1 MNDQP
6 CEKCQQPV
14 EQMMQASSPFYTCS
28 TVGCRFH
35 IGVEQ
40 GEPLPKQPVING
52 WTVYLHENGNS
63 IRVRHPTKGY
73 EVRISKATNPL
84 WGFFKALLDNHKE

>member
-14 EQMMQASSPFYTCS
+14 EQMMQASNPFYTCS

-35 IGVEQ
+35 IAVADLG
-40 GEPLPKQPVING
+40 PPVASRVLNG
-52 WTVYLHENGNS
+52 WIIVPLGANK
-63 IRVRHPTKGY
+63 IQV
-73 EVRISKATNPL
+73 TNPTDDFRVTIPKSAPL
-84 WGFFKALLDNHKE
+84 WEFFRALLANPKE